1 MCISYHWWDIVDHV
15 EDCVGDEVT
24 VEQEGEGVGDRDGG
38 KTSEE
43 LHQKYKILSHN
54 KSLIHVV
61 VHCTCIIVYWSKCT
75 LFSKLLCVQ

>member
-24 VEQEGEGVGDRDGG
+24 VEQEGEDVGDRDGG

-43 LHQKYKILSHN
+43 LHQKYKR
-54 KSLIHVV
+54 
-61 VHCTCIIVYWSKCT
+61 
-75 LFSKLLCVQ
+75 Q